1 MLKKIISFLMGQPE
15 GFISNPDKFLQRVR
29 KQYPQP
35 SVSQKQEISGHGRIA
50 SLRDGRPET
59 EERTKLW
66 RDF

>member
-15 GFISNPDKFLQRVR
+15 GFVSNADKFLQRVR

-35 SVSQKQEISGHGRIA
+35 SASQEQEIHGHERIA

-59 EERTKLW
+59 EEHTKLW